1 MGFILWLAAAYLL
14 LTLGA
19 VMAAVKGHKTVAILL
34 AVVLAAGLAA
44 LWMLWANSSM

>member
-34 AVVLAAGLAA
+34 AVVMAA